1 MTAICVDVLF
11 QQKSIKNLV
20 DISSRVSDTTDCEDS
35 AARPDGIPIPG
46 ISHFP
51 IISLLL
57 LSAMNLKQTS
67 TVKL

>member
-35 AARPDGIPIPG
+35 AARPDGIPIPWD
-46 ISHFP
+46 FP
-51 IISLLL
+51 FPHHLAP
-57 LSAMNLKQTS
+57 SAVSDESEAN
-67 TVKL
+67 